1 VQRYIRVWSSLE
13 MWICTPPEI
22 GTLICNKKVFD
33 GSLLQKES
41 CWWSIL
47 SITHNCFLCHFW
59 FQTANNSVTLALGFC
74 CYSISRLYHIF
85 ELSMHYV
92 DLYKMIIIW
101 IVCVVKI
108 KSSTNLF
115 YWMIPAEF
123 FFLLDIAAGEC
134 THFACLVL
142 YPVYHVCLPWCSF
155 IYEKQAGPSME
166 EYKMITKR
174 MKYLCAWCFTDLKLN
189 SFGIRNFVFL

>member
-1 VQRYIRVWSSLE
+1 

-41 CWWSIL
+41 CWWFIL

-92 DLYKMIIIW
+92 DLYKIIIIW

-115 YWMIPAEF
+115 YWMIPGRIF
-123 FFLLDIAAGEC
+123 FFTGHSCWWMYSLCMPSFVSCIPCMSPLMLVYIRKTSRTKHGRVQNDNKEDEISL
-134 THFACLVL
+134 CLMFHRL
-142 YPVYHVCLPWCSF
+142 E
-155 IYEKQAGPSME
+155 IE
-166 EYKMITKR
+166 
-174 MKYLCAWCFTDLKLN
+174 
-189 SFGIRNFVFL
+189 